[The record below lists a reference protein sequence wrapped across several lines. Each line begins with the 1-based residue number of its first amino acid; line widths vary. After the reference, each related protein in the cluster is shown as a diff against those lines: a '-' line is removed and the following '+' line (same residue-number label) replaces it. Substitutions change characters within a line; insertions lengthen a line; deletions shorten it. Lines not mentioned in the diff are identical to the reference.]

1 MTHTTL
7 IIYKQSSLI
16 SLTVYTDDDK
26 EALADMKKAM
36 QTHGSEYSIKLLTE
50 FELIRSLNALPVL
63 SEIENLMESKLPDD
77 EACYKIEE
85 ILKDNERLNFCK

>member
-16 SLTVYTDDDK
+16 SLTVYTDHE
-26 EALADMKKAM
+26 EAVADMKKAM
-36 QTHGSEYSIKLLTE
+36 QKHGSEYTIKLLTE

-63 SEIENLMESKLPDD
+63 SEIENVMESKLPND

-85 ILKDNERLNFCK
+85 ILKDRL

>member
-1 MTHTTL
+1 MSHTTL
-7 IIYKQSSLI
+7 IIYKQSSLV

-26 EALADMKKAM
+26 QALADMKKVM

-63 SEIENLMESKLPDD
+63 SQIENVMERWGHGRSNDD

-85 ILKDNERLNFCK
+85 ILKNRI

>member
-7 IIYKQSSLI
+7 IIYKQSSLV
-16 SLTVYTDDDK
+16 SLSVYTDDK

-36 QTHGSEYSIKLLTE
+36 QKHGSEYIIKLLTE

-63 SEIENLMESKLPDD
+63 SEIENVMERWGHGRSNDD
-77 EACYKIEE
+77 EACYSIDE
-85 ILKDNERLNFCK
+85 ILKNKL